1 MRMATQASLD
11 LPALARAYAVKLR
24 RGEFFSHSTALE
36 LAGAELP
43 SELLG
48 DLHVSAVRPI
58 GRPRGRG
65 VVGHEASIRSV
76 RVVVVA
82 GLPVSHPADA
92 WCQLAERAG
101 LRELVIVGDALTRR
115 KRPITGVEELRS
127 AVDRW
132 AGRRGARRLRE
143 ALELVRP
150 GTDSL
155 RETPLRLGV
164 IDRGL
169 PEPEVNGVIR
179 DRHGR
184 LVAYG
189 DLVFRAF
196 HVIFEYD
203 GEHHRTDDVQYARDV
218 DRLDDL
224 ARLGWRVIRVNKRHR
239 GRALD
244 ERYVSLR
251 EALIER
257 GWRPE

>member
-1 MRMATQASLD
+1 MAAHASLD
-11 LPALARAYAVKLR
+11 VRALSRAYAVKLR
-24 RGEFFSHSTALE
+24 RGEFFSHSTALV

-43 SELLG
+43 SGLSVEV
-48 DLHVSAVRPI
+48 HVSAVRPI

-65 VVGHEASIRSV
+65 VVGHEASVGSV
-76 RVVVVA
+76 RVVLIA
-82 GLPVSHPADA
+82 GLPLAHPADA
-92 WCQLAERAG
+92 WCQLAEGSG

-115 KRPITGVEELRS
+115 KRPITNAEELRS

-143 ALELVRP
+143 ALELLRP

-164 IDRGL
+164 IERGL

-179 DRHGR
+179 DGHGR

-196 HVIFEYD
+196 RVIFEYD

-224 ARLGWRVIRVNKRHR
+224 ARLGWRVIRVNKQHR

-244 ERYVSLR
+244 ERYLSLR